1 MKTLLSTQM
10 LFHPIF
16 ITTCEMIFISQILQ
30 LRKLGPLS
38 MGLVRY
44 LCIAKNNKKAS
55 E

>member
-1 MKTLLSTQM
+1 MLAIIKTLLSTQM

-38 MGLVRY
+38 MGLAELSVY
-44 LCIAKNNKKAS
+44 SKK
-55 E
+55 